1 MTIKPPSYFKHLCP
15 PTFFKKSGAHHTKH
29 PIISSRWWLQNYS
42 HPWHPWHLQLLSRGL
57 RPQLDIELS
66 WSWLW
71 RRNAQR
77 QCAVWIVRVFH
88 IVMLHQF
95 VLLWFHFINYRSIH
109 IHTTPTH
116 THIHTYIYIY
126 IYIHTHRYICIHSI
140 CAIHIWIHLHIMSF
154 NAGFLPR
161 QPCEKLPKPIHKL
174 PPHSA
179 EVRESLQL
187 AMLPICQSCFS
198 SLRLKFCINRRNMT
212 ATVHINDSHLPSF
225 PRLPHCSTWATC
237 FFEKSHPPKNGPPCM
252 GQQYKQISKTVNTD
266 ECPHD
271 FENEQILSNF

>member
-126 IYIHTHRYICIHSI
+126 IYIHTHTVIYVYTVSVQYTFGYTYTSCPSMLVFCQDSHVRNCQNQFINS
-140 CAIHIWIHLHIMSF
+140 
-154 NAGFLPR
+154 P
-161 QPCEKLPKPIHKL
+161 PI
-174 PPHSA
+174 
-179 EVRESLQL
+179 
-187 AMLPICQSCFS
+187 
-198 SLRLKFCINRRNMT
+198 RLKLGK
-212 ATVHINDSHLPSF
+212 VYS
-225 PRLPHCSTWATC
+225 W
-237 FFEKSHPPKNGPPCM
+237 PCCP
-252 GQQYKQISKTVNTD
+252 YVNHVS
-266 ECPHD
+266 P
-271 FENEQILSNF
+271 LYGWNFV